1 MTLQRRS
8 RHVRAP
14 QTRAGRCRTRRR
26 LRSSSTRPPRA
37 IASRAQKSLPSE
49 RAMTPRASDIRHSR
63 APRKQLVRRVS
74 LNARQLS
81 HRWARPKP
89 ATLAP
94 LCARCTLAPTL
105 AGSHARLTFSCGAA
119 PSPPGPPALLPLAIA
134 APRLHACELPPP
146 PRSHGSTRD
155 TPRAAKRAVHRLSHQ
170 PEPGC
175 SQRRPNASREP
186 RRASVRKACR
196 GTAGQPSR
204 RCQRRRL
211 CSTTETRNDASVART
226 SPELFAQRKA
236 SVRGDLWWTTVELTS

>member
-1 MTLQRRS
+1 MHCKWKACPHVPHTTGESSPGNFSPGAHAFGEGRGTHWLSENARKCRQGRAMTLQRRS

-134 APRLHACELPPP
+134 APAPARL
-146 PRSHGSTRD
+146 
-155 TPRAAKRAVHRLSHQ
+155 
-170 PEPGC
+170 
-175 SQRRPNASREP
+175 
-186 RRASVRKACR
+186 
-196 GTAGQPSR
+196 
-204 RCQRRRL
+204 
-211 CSTTETRNDASVART
+211 
-226 SPELFAQRKA
+226 
-236 SVRGDLWWTTVELTS
+236 